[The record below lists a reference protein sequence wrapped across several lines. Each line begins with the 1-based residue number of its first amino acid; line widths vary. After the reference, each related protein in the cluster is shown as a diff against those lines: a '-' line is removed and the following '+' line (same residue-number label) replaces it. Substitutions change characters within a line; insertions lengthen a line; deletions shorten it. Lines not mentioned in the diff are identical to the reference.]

1 MNKPNFKLQCEAIKK
16 SIRQHPSTDEKK
28 KKKREKEKKYR
39 SHMSYFY
46 DRIRR
51 LGQLF

>member
-1 MNKPNFKLQCEAIKK
+1 MDKPNFKLQCEAIKK

-28 KKKREKEKKYR
+28 KKKEKKYR

-46 DRIRR
+46 DRIHR
-51 LGQLF
+51 LGQLS